1 MSQPAIR
8 VLIVDDEAAIRR
20 ALRPP
25 LVELGLQVHEASRG
39 EEALQLLHSSPVDVV
54 LLDINMP
61 GIGGIETLRRIR
73 AFAPR
78 LPVLMVTVLDGE
90 EEKVEA
96 LELGADD
103 YITKPFSIR
112 ELIARIRTAHRR
124 VHAPT
129 RVEDAPIEIGEIR
142 LTPARRSVTKRG
154 QPVHLTRKEYD
165 ILYCLMSRAGRVIT
179 YARLLTAV
187 WGADC
192 REEVEY
198 LRTFIRQLRKKIE
211 DDPSSPIYLLTD
223 VYVGYRFAD
232 AQMLLEN
239 RRAICAGVLSTY
251 SAFGRSSVP
260 AVDNAAL
267 YFTQV
272 STSQRRASARS
283 T

>member
-1 MSQPAIR
+1 MNQSAIR

-20 ALRPP
+20 AIRPP
-25 LVELGLQVHEASRG
+25 LAELGFQITEASRG
-39 EEALQLLHSSPVDVV
+39 EEALQILRANTFDVV

-73 AFAPR
+73 TFAPR
-78 LPVLMVTVLDGE
+78 LPVLMVTVRDGE

-124 VHAPT
+124 FHAPV
-129 RVEDAPIEIGEIR
+129 RAEDAPIEIGEIR

-154 QPVHLTRKEYD
+154 QPVHLTRKEFD

-198 LRTFIRQLRKKIE
+198 LRTFVRQLRKKIE
-211 DDPSSPIYLLTD
+211 DDPSNPIYLLTD

-232 AQMLLEN
+232 VQMLQD
-239 RRAICAGVLSTY
+239 RADQDRTDQNGAEQDPDGQE
-251 SAFGRSSVP
+251 AKDP
-260 AVDNAAL
+260 DNADDSHHLAGGL
-267 YFTQV
+267 
-272 STSQRRASARS
+272 S
-283 T
+283 

>member
-1 MSQPAIR
+1 MNQSVIR

-25 LVELGLQVHEASRG
+25 LSELGFQIHEASRG
-39 EEALQLLHSSPVDVV
+39 EEALQLLHSTQVDVV

-73 AFAPR
+73 AAAPR

-124 VHAPT
+124 VHAPV
-129 RVEDAPIEIGEIR
+129 RVEDAPMEIGEIR
-142 LTPARRSVTKRG
+142 LVPARRSVTKRG

-179 YARLLTAV
+179 YSRLLTAV

-198 LRTFIRQLRKKIE
+198 LRTFVRQLRKKIE

-232 AQMLLEN
+232 AQMLQEN
-239 RRAICAGVLSTY
+239 AE
-251 SAFGRSSVP
+251 
-260 AVDNAAL
+260 
-267 YFTQV
+267 
-272 STSQRRASARS
+272 ASAS
-283 T
+283 GAVAEEPVPENAGGC

>member
-1 MSQPAIR
+1 MNQPAIR

-25 LVELGLQVHEASRG
+25 LVELGFQIHEASRG
-39 EEALQLLHSSPVDVV
+39 EEALQLLHSTQVDVV

-73 AFAPR
+73 AAAPR

-124 VHAPT
+124 VHAPV
-129 RVEDAPIEIGEIR
+129 RVEDAPMEIGEIR
-142 LTPARRSVTKRG
+142 LVPSRRSVTKRG

-179 YARLLTAV
+179 YSRLLTAV

-198 LRTFIRQLRKKIE
+198 LRTFVRQLRKKIE
-211 DDPSSPIYLLTD
+211 DDPSNPTYLLTD

-232 AQMLLEN
+232 AQMLQEN
-239 RRAICAGVLSTY
+239 SEAAGTPN
-251 SAFGRSSVP
+251 ATEEPVP
-260 AVDNAAL
+260 ENAAGC
-267 YFTQV
+267 
-272 STSQRRASARS
+272 
-283 T
+283 